1 MSDSG
6 QHAIYDEA
14 WSLLAEDGK
23 SSEETIVA
31 LVARGHNEAR
41 AREVV
46 AEALVHLQSQPSDQN
61 DNQVLYGA
69 LWFFGG
75 LVLTI
80 ADTGY
85 IWWGAMLY
93 GVYKMFRGMMK

>member
-14 WSLLAEDGK
+14 WSLLAEEGK

-31 LVARGHNEAR
+31 LVARGHNEPR

-46 AEALVHLQSQPSDQN
+46 ATKMTTKCFMVH
-61 DNQVLYGA
+61 
-69 LWFFGG
+69 FGS
-75 LVLTI
+75 
-80 ADTGY
+80 AED
-85 IWWGAMLY
+85 WC
-93 GVYKMFRGMMK
+93 